1 MTSMIEVEPE
11 LVWIGVSSLAML
23 GKRGDNDAVLVAQ
36 SIASEYPKLSEPAIL
51 SAAHRA
57 LVFRD
62 MLDHHVV
69 FDWLVEKRLCLPIG
83 LKSAANTHPSC
94 INLISKMELN
104 ESDTGTTVAT
114 RFIREMSAVLDDIP
128 EEELSPV
135 SFDDDMFSDPD
146 ARIPHVS
153 GDFHDFVRARVGES
167 METLIDNL
175 DIQCDSCVRG
185 FHCESS
191 EAFGIEAGR
200 LMAYGAISGVAP
212 AINTRSFFDGILKG
226 LVEFRDEHTCS
237 DPGCQ
242 DRIVEVEKMVA
253 EMMAIM
259 QSTSKRRRVTQAN

>member
-1 MTSMIEVEPE
+1 MASMIEVKPE
-11 LVWIGVSSLAML
+11 LVWIGISSLAML
-23 GKRGDNDAVLVAQ
+23 GERGVNDAVLVAQ
-36 SIASEYPKLSEPAIL
+36 SISSEYPRLGEAMIL
-51 SAAHRA
+51 AATHRA

-69 FDWLVEKRLCLPIG
+69 LDWLVEKRLCLPTG

-94 INLISKMELN
+94 IDLISRMELD
-104 ESDTGTTVAT
+104 EDDTGTTVAT
-114 RFIREMSAVLDDIP
+114 RFIREMSAVLDNIP
-128 EEELSPV
+128 DEELAPV
-135 SFDDDMFSDPD
+135 SFDDEMFSDPD

-175 DIQCDSCVRG
+175 DIQCDNCVRG
-185 FHCESS
+185 FYCESS

-212 AINTRSFFDGILKG
+212 AINTRSFFDGIMKG
-226 LVEFRDEHTCS
+226 LAEFRDEHTCS

-242 DRIVEVEKMVA
+242 ERIVEVEKMVA
-253 EMMAIM
+253 EMAAIM
-259 QSTSKRRRVTQAN
+259 QASPKRRRITQAN